1 MTIMRFK
8 IIISLAGLI
17 FSLSA
22 NSKSYDVVVYG
33 GTSAGVTA
41 AIQTARMNKKVLLV
55 TTTKHLGG
63 LTSSGLGA
71 TDINQHTV
79 IGGISREFY
88 QRIYS
93 HYAKS
98 SSWKSQTPEDYYEKN
113 LGKFF
118 WRGKSDVLKMQWM
131 FEPHVA
137 QKVYKEMLKEAK
149 VEIAYNERL
158 DLEKGVNKAGTSIQS
173 IIMESGKVYQAQ
185 MFIDATYE
193 GDLMAK
199 SGVSY
204 TVGREANSQYGES
217 FNGILYDKL
226 FGGGSKSVDPYLKE
240 GDALSGLLPF
250 IESKVPGKNGD
261 ADHRVQ
267 AFCYRF
273 TLSKDPVNKLPI
285 KKPKNY
291 NPLWF
296 ELYGRWCSISPKIGI
311 DKLLTLTPL
320 PNKKTDTNHADFI
333 GASYTW
339 AEANYKQRDSI
350 AQMHKDYA
358 LGKLWFLT
366 NDTRVPE
373 RIRNEIKQYGLPK
386 DEFKSNDNFPY
397 QIYIREARRMV
408 SDYVMTEHNVTRSII
423 APQSIAVGTY
433 WLDSHVV
440 SHFVDE
446 KGQLWRD
453 GAFWKGENIYPIAYK
468 SIIPKANEC
477 SNLLVPVCLSS
488 THAAYGSIRMEPV
501 YMVLGQSAATAAC
514 IAINSKVNIQ
524 DVSYEV
530 LEKRLLADK
539 QILQK
544 P

>member
-1 MTIMRFK
+1 MKFRILN
-8 IIISLAGLI
+8 IIISLLATATFLT
-17 FSLSA
+17 A

-41 AIQTARMNKKVLLV
+41 AIQTARMNKKVLLI
-55 TTTKHLGG
+55 TTTKHVGG

-88 QRIYS
+88 QRVYAHYS
-93 HYAKS
+93 NPKV
-98 SSWKSQTPEDYYEKN
+98 WKSQTPVEYFEKT
-113 LGKFF
+113 LGKYF
-118 WRGKSDVLKMQWM
+118 WKGKSDVLKMQWM

-137 QKVYKEMLKEAK
+137 QKVYKEMLKEANVK
-149 VEIAYNERL
+149 VAYNERL
-158 DLEKGVNKAGTSIQS
+158 DLKNGVNIKGNAIQS
-173 IIMESGKVYQAQ
+173 IKMESGKVIEAK

-199 SGVSY
+199 AGVSY
-204 TVGREANSQYGES
+204 TVGREANSQYDES

-226 FGGGSKSVDPYLKE
+226 FGGGAKSVDPYVKE
-240 GDALSGLLPF
+240 GDSTSGLLPF
-250 IESKVPGKNGD
+250 IEPKVPGLNGE

-267 AFCYRF
+267 AYCYRF
-273 TLSKDPVNKLPI
+273 TLSKDPKNRRPI
-285 KKPKNY
+285 EKPTNY
-291 NPLWF
+291 NAQWF
-296 ELYGRWCSISPKIGI
+296 ELYGRLCKLNPKIGI
-311 DKLLTLTPL
+311 DQLLTLTPL

-366 NDTRVPE
+366 NDARIPE
-373 RIRNEIKQYGLPK
+373 KIRTEIKQYGLPK
-386 DEFKSNDNFPY
+386 DEFKNNDNFPY

-408 SDYVMTEHNVTRSII
+408 SDYVMTEHNVTRTTI
-423 APQSIAVGTY
+423 APESVGLGTY

-440 SHFVDE
+440 SHFVDD

-468 SIIPKANEC
+468 SIVPKATEC

-514 IAINSKVNIQ
+514 LAIDSKTTVQ
-524 DVSYEV
+524 EVSYPA

>member
-1 MTIMRFK
+1 MRFAT
-8 IIISLAGLI
+8 IISLIAI
-17 FSLSA
+17 VFSLFA
-22 NSKSYDVVVYG
+22 KSKPYDVVVYG

-88 QRIYS
+88 QRVYA
-93 HYAKS
+93 HYAKPS
-98 SSWKSQTPEDYYEKN
+98 AWKSQTPEEYFEKT
-113 LGKFF
+113 LGKYF

-149 VEIAYNERL
+149 VKIAYNERL
-158 DLEKGVNKAGTSIQS
+158 DLNNGVKKNGTAIQS
-173 IIMESGKVYQAQ
+173 IKMESGKIIEAK

-199 SGVSY
+199 AGVSY

-226 FGGGSKSVDPYLKE
+226 FGGGSKSVDPYVKE
-240 GDALSGLLPF
+240 GDPISGLLPF
-250 IESKVPGKNGD
+250 IESKAPGLNGE

-267 AFCYRF
+267 AYCYRF
-273 TLSKDPVNKLPI
+273 TLSKDPENKLPI
-285 KKPKNY
+285 EKPKNY
-291 NPLWF
+291 NQQWF
-296 ELYGRWCSISPKIGI
+296 ELYGRLCKLNPKIGT
-311 DKLLTLTPL
+311 DQLLTLTPL

-366 NDTRVPE
+366 NDARIPE
-373 RIRNEIKQYGLPK
+373 RIRNEIKQYGFPK
-386 DEFKSNDNFPY
+386 DEFKNNDNFPY

-408 SDYVMTEHNVTRSII
+408 SDYVMTERNVTRTVI
-423 APQSIAVGTY
+423 APQSVGVGTY

-468 SIIPKANEC
+468 SIVPKASEC
-477 SNLLVPVCLSS
+477 SNLLIPVCLSS

-514 IAINSKVNIQ
+514 LAIDAGITIQ
-524 DVSYEV
+524 ELSYSV

>member
-1 MTIMRFK
+1 M
-8 IIISLAGLI
+8 
-17 FSLSA
+17 
-22 NSKSYDVVVYG
+22 
-33 GTSAGVTA
+33 
-41 AIQTARMNKKVLLV
+41 
-55 TTTKHLGG
+55 
-63 LTSSGLGA
+63 
-71 TDINQHTV
+71 
-79 IGGISREFY
+79 
-88 QRIYS
+88 
-93 HYAKS
+93 
-98 SSWKSQTPEDYYEKN
+98 
-113 LGKFF
+113 
-118 WRGKSDVLKMQWM
+118 
-131 FEPHVA
+131 
-137 QKVYKEMLKEAK
+137 
-149 VEIAYNERL
+149 
-158 DLEKGVNKAGTSIQS
+158 EKGVNKAGTSIQS

-226 FGGGSKSVDPYLKE
+226 FGGGSKSVDPYVKE
-240 GDALSGLLPF
+240 GDAISGLLPF

-267 AFCYRF
+267 AYCFRF

-386 DEFKSNDNFPY
+386 DEFKNNDNFPY

-423 APQSIAVGTY
+423 APQSVAVGTY

-446 KGQLWRD
+446 KGLLWRD

-468 SIIPKANEC
+468 IIPKANEC
-477 SNLLVPVCLSS
+477 SNLVVPVCLSS

-514 IAINSKVNIQ
+514 IAIDSKVNVQ
-524 DVSYEV
+524 NVSYEV
-530 LEKRLLADK
+530 LEKRLLVDK

>member
-1 MTIMRFK
+1 MIKRISICLIGLLLTIK
-8 IIISLAGLI
+8 AE
-17 FSLSA
+17 
-22 NSKSYDVVVYG
+22 SKSYDVVVYG
-33 GTSAGVTA
+33 ATSAGVTA

-55 TTTKHLGG
+55 SSSRHVGG

-88 QRIYS
+88 QRIYT
-93 HYAKS
+93 HYAKPS
-98 SSWKSQTPEDYYEKN
+98 AWVSQTSSEYFDNN
-113 LGKFF
+113 LGKYF
-118 WRGKSDVLKMQWM
+118 WKGRSDILKMQWM

-137 QKVYKEMLKEAK
+137 LQVYKDMLAEAK
-149 VEIAYNERL
+149 VEIVYNERL
-158 DLEKGVNKAGTSIQS
+158 DLKTGVNKLGTAIQS
-173 IIMESGKVYQAQ
+173 IKMESGKVFGAK

-199 SGVSY
+199 AGVGY
-204 TVGREANSQYGES
+204 TLGREANSQYNES
-217 FNGILYDKL
+217 FNGVLYDKL
-226 FGGGSKSVDPYLKE
+226 FGGGSKSVDPYVKE
-240 GDALSGLLPF
+240 GDPHSGLLPF
-250 IESKVPGKNGD
+250 IESKIPGVTG
-261 ADHRVQ
+261 AGDHRIQ
-267 AFCYRF
+267 AYCYRF
-273 TLSKDPVNKLPI
+273 TLSKDPENQLPI
-285 KKPKNY
+285 KKPKRY
-291 NPLWF
+291 NPNWF
-296 ELYGRWCSISPKIGI
+296 ELYGRECSLNPKIETE
-311 DKLLTLTPL
+311 KLLTLTPL

-350 AQMHKDYA
+350 AQMHEDYA
-358 LGKLWFLT
+358 LGKLWFLIT
-366 NDTRVPE
+366 DSRVPE
-373 RIRNEIKQYGLPK
+373 RIRNEVKQYGLPK
-386 DEFKSNDNFPY
+386 DEFEKNNHFPSE
-397 QIYIREARRMV
+397 IYIREARRML
-408 SDYVMTEHNVTRSII
+408 SDYVMTEHNVTRKVI
-423 APQSIAVGTY
+423 APESVAVGTY

-468 SIIPKANEC
+468 SIVPKAAEC
-477 SNLLVPVCLSS
+477 TNLLVPVCLSS

-514 IAINSKVNIQ
+514 IAIDSEVEVQN
-524 DVSYEV
+524 VSYAL
-530 LEKRLLADK
+530 LEKRLITDK